1 MKMNAAIYN
10 PIDQAKESVSRS
22 WLQLCADTS
31 GEDRRRCSS
40 LTNKRALLDNI
51 GRVIPAMAPL
61 TVGGILPG
69 ASGICQARVLLN
81 ETATHQH

>member
-1 MKMNAAIYN
+1 LIKPKSLFLVVGYSCVQIPAAKIVVVVHLLRT
-10 PIDQAKESVSRS
+10 KEP
-22 WLQLCADTS
+22 
-31 GEDRRRCSS
+31 
-40 LTNKRALLDNI
+40 LLDNI

>member
-31 GEDRRRCSS
+31 GEDRRHYSS
-40 LTNKRALLDNI
+40 LTNKRAPTGQYRTCNTGYGTPD
-51 GRVIPAMAPL
+51 GRWDPA
-61 TVGGILPG
+61 GRKRHLP
-69 ASGICQARVLLN
+69 SSSTL
-81 ETATHQH
+81 E

>member
-1 MKMNAAIYN
+1 MLPSGIPLIKPKSLFLVVGCSCVQVPAAKIVV
-10 PIDQAKESVSRS
+10 IIHLLQTKEP
-22 WLQLCADTS
+22 
-31 GEDRRRCSS
+31 
-40 LTNKRALLDNI
+40 LLDNI

-61 TVGGILPG
+61 AVGGILPG